1 MPYPLILP
9 KRLSRGFGAPQQ
21 KPTDPVEIDW
31 SNPITRGLVFFLP
44 LQGNLSVLRGPSGG
58 FYSGPEDWRSTEW
71 VLNGGA
77 VFEPGRF
84 GMGVRFDSAGD
95 SIDTASNVDPGFWL
109 DNGIGLTFLT
119 LFEVDDWTVA
129 NQRIYGMSDSFEFA
143 TWESGFDYSQ
153 QIYDSSGVH
162 ADNRG
167 DGVGRAALDS
177 KKLLVMSN
185 GWEDVVVPPR
195 RQAMYV
201 NGEEITYSESSV
213 PANDP
218 GAAGTFSVGRR
229 GAAATGMVGNL
240 YGFGLWNRFLSQA
253 EAEALTKNPWQIV
266 RPKRQRRLF
275 FPTGVDEP
283 IYVGNASNGSNNST
297 SIGVTHGLTIN
308 ERDVVVV
315 WAGSD
320 INADGM
326 SIDSSGW
333 HESIVDGTV
342 PNETMRYCLWWK
354 YAGASEPATYTVSH
368 SSSGEITAH
377 VMVARANPNYELIL
391 DAVDIGPNKGGTL
404 PQSPSLDVSAK
415 SIAFALGGMDTTN
428 EAATGMDNGY
438 TLQST
443 ESARSSSVGYRI
455 WKAGGTTG
463 VVNHT
468 SGNADAGNYGAHI
481 AFRTEQF
488 AQLVQ
493 AKEAALTSNASSLN
507 VVLDSAPTAGNLL
520 VVRAQRRGVG
530 SISWPTGWNE
540 VFDSTSD
547 SFGNIALAYKRVEA
561 GDSAT
566 ITITLDTNPSGMAAY
581 VEEWSGVGVLDVSA
595 TNVGDAT
602 DVTTEDTGI
611 TAATVAPNAIAF
623 AAIGVRAADATA
635 WSWTNDFIHDVDPAT
650 SGTADL
656 LTLGCAHKILNATGT
671 VTTTASWTTAGRS
684 GGGVAVFVLQQPG
697 ARSRADLEATPTI
710 DTNNDIG
717 AKILRAF
724 PFTEGSGAST
734 KDAAFAL
741 QGTQYREDFSGESA
755 GVQASD
761 FTNNT
766 GVSQWKLE
774 GVVSTGTWGDKYIRM
789 ENQGTGGT
797 GLSPFDWD
805 TPGSLSVGADAPIE
819 MLARFRFASGAGSS
833 DFPIVSMFHDGDA
846 GNTSGYAALVE
857 TDQLSIMYYVNGGQ
871 QTRVGTDSGANT
883 RPANGEWWWVRF
895 SVDAANLW
903 SVTFWKDGDTE
914 PTSATASGTD
924 STRTSGPI
932 GIGVDGFT
940 EALEWD
946 FISYGLNGD
955 PAPFP
960 EQTATLDAGV
970 GWRTNITD
978 TFEGSSL
985 SADWTDAYT
994 DIGVEVVS
1002 GGTVTH
1008 SSGDAVSFART
1019 AEQYSY
1025 RQRSKVT
1032 VVGSPTGTYHTGVFV
1047 RASAVGSAFA
1057 AWDSYSLY
1065 RKDAST
1071 LELYRVDNGSFTS
1084 LATPASTQT
1093 ANETLELRIDGDEL
1107 TMWVNDSQVGS
1118 AVNDSTYSTGLVGFI
1133 LDGAGE
1139 ITSWEGGTLSTDGGI
1154 DIPRTDGVEVNV
1166 DADRGEMYEF
1176 FSGGTAY
1183 TAFVLFKFEGNPS
1196 DANEYTL
1203 LSNSSNQAVTT
1214 NASFSDTTINDGKEH
1229 SLGFAVNATDGRGY
1243 LDGVKKATDATP
1255 TSTFHRILMRYDPV
1269 AAGPELYADDTTSN
1283 HNDLMIGGTH
1293 QHAIDRW
1300 DGSIELVLLFDS
1312 KLSDGEMAVL
1322 AANPWQVFNKGAGG
1336 PVTISGS
1343 GALAAQDATTSGAGT
1358 MARDASGTPAAQAAT
1373 VAGTA
1378 ERVLTSSG
1386 TPAAQDATTA
1396 GTATVTPAGG
1406 QPSVIR
1412 PTTMLRAQA
1421 ATIAGTGTVT

>member
-129 NQRIYGMSDSFEFA
+129 NQRIYGISDSFEFA

-167 DGVGRAALDS
+167 DGVGRAAFDS
-177 KKLLVMSN
+177 NKLLVMSN
-185 GWEDVVVPPR
+185 GWEDVAVPPR

-724 PFTEGSGAST
+724 PFKEGTGTTT
-734 KDAAFAL
+734 KDAAPKITVAESFDGFANGADL
-741 QGTQYREDFSGESA
+741 SSAPDWVDMSRGAGNLDISLSAGISRLQPDSAIAGDDTVAAYHTGSFDGNQFAQGTIEALATHPISIGLGVRLLSDRGYGFVSSATEAHVYRINDIQDA
-755 GVQASD
+755 T
-761 FTNNT
+761 FTVAT
-766 GVSQWKLE
+766 TEL
-774 GVVSTGTWGDKYIRM
+774 
-789 ENQGTGGT
+789 
-797 GLSPFDWD
+797 
-805 TPGSLSVGADAPIE
+805 TPAPTVPSVGTVVRLEAE
-819 MLARFRFASGAGSS
+819 GST
-833 DFPIVSMFHDGDA
+833 IR
-846 GNTSGYAALVE
+846 L
-857 TDQLSIMYYVNGGQ
+857 YYDDVLEE
-871 QTRVGTDSGANT
+871 SY
-883 RPANGEWWWVRF
+883 
-895 SVDAANLW
+895 
-903 SVTFWKDGDTE
+903 
-914 PTSATASGTD
+914 TD
-924 STRTSGPI
+924 STYTDGNP
-932 GIGVDGFT
+932 GVVGYGDGASQLDT
-940 EALEWD
+940 WTGGELAVD
-946 FISYGLNGD
+946 R
-955 PAPFP
+955 
-960 EQTATLDAGV
+960 TATLDAGV

-994 DIGVEVVS
+994 DIGVEAVS

-1071 LELYRVDNGSFTS
+1071 LELYRVDNGAFTS